1 MAILD
6 TGTLNLPAH
15 IASNMF
21 EQVTEGSSVA
31 VLSGQQPMKFGEHQS
46 FTFSLGEA
54 EFVGEGQQKAS
65 TDFESRTRTVKP
77 YKAQITFR
85 YNEEVKWASEDYQL
99 SVLNDLSSQMAP
111 KLARALDFGI
121 FHGISPLQGTAF
133 AGITEHLS
141 QTTNSVTA
149 GADKLADMDAAEA
162 LVVADGGIPNG
173 LALDPGYAV
182 GFRSLRDDQRR
193 RIFPDFN
200 MAVAP
205 SNVDGFRASVNETVG
220 GGAVADTGINAFAGD
235 FSKIYWGVQKNVGLH
250 LIEYGDPDGQ
260 GDLQRNNQIALRA
273 EVVYGWAIFNLDSF
287 AKIVPEDDSGN
298 P

>member
-1 MAILD
+1 MAILN

-15 IASNMF
+15 IASDMF
-21 EQVTEGSSVA
+21 DQVTEGSSVA
-31 VLSGQQPMKFGEHQS
+31 VLSGQKPMKFGEHQS

-54 EFVGEGQQKAS
+54 EFVGEGQQKSA
-65 TDFESRTRTVKP
+65 TDFASNTRTVKP

-85 YNEEVKWASEDYQL
+85 YNEEVKWATEDYQL
-99 SVLNDLSSQMAP
+99 SVLNDLAGQMAP

-133 AGITEHLS
+133 AGITEFLS

-149 GADKLADMDAAEA
+149 GADKLADMDAAES

-173 LALDPGYAV
+173 LALDPAYAV
-182 GFRSLRDDQRR
+182 GFRSLRDEQRR
-193 RIFPDFN
+193 RVFPDFN
-200 MAVAP
+200 MAIAP
-205 SNVDGFRASVNETVG
+205 SNVDGFRASVNDTVG
-220 GGAVADTGINAFAGD
+220 GGAVATTGVEAFAGD

-250 LIEYGDPDGQ
+250 MIEYGDPDGQ

-273 EVVYGWAIFNLDSF
+273 EIVYGWAIFDLDSF
-287 AKIVPEDDSGN
+287 AKVVPDTGE
-298 P
+298 

>member
-1 MAILD
+1 MAILATSD
-6 TGTLNLPAH
+6 LSLPQH
-15 IASNMF
+15 IANDMF
-21 EQVTEGSSVA
+21 ERVTEGSSVA
-31 VLSGQQPMKFGEHQS
+31 ALSGQKPMKFGETTA

-54 EFVGEGQQKAS
+54 EFVGEGQQKSA
-65 TDFESRTRTVKP
+65 TDFESNTRTVKP
-77 YKAQITFR
+77 YKAQLTFR

-99 SVLNDLSSQMAP
+99 SVLQDLSSQAAP

-121 FHGISPLQGTAF
+121 FHGISPLQGTSF
-133 AGITEHLS
+133 AGITEYLS

-162 LVVADGGIPNG
+162 LVVADGAIPNG
-173 LALDPGYAV
+173 LALDPAYAI

-193 RIFPDFN
+193 RIFPDFT
-200 MAVAP
+200 MGVAP
-205 SNVDGFRASVNETVG
+205 SNVEGFRASVNDTVG
-220 GGAVADTGINAFAGD
+220 GGQVATTGINAFAGD
-235 FSKIYWGVQKNVGLH
+235 FSKIYWGVQKQVGLH

-260 GDLQRNNQIALRA
+260 GDLQRNNQIAIRA

-287 AKIVPEDDSGN
+287 AKIVPVAG